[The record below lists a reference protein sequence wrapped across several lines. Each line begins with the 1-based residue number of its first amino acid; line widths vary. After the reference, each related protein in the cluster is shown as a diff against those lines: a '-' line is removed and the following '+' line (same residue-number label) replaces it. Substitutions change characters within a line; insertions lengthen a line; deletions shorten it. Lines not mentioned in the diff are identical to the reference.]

1 MSDSKIYVGNLS
13 YNTTE
18 DGLRDFFGHYGKIED
33 LIIIM
38 DRGTGR
44 SKGFGFVTFDSSD
57 AANNAVA
64 EGNGGDLD
72 GRTLRVN
79 IADSD
84 RKTGGGGGGGN
95 RDRGGD
101 RGRGGYGDR

>member
-13 YNTTE
+13 YSTTE
-18 DGLRDFFGHYGKIED
+18 DGLRDFFANYGNIED

-44 SKGFGFVTFDSSD
+44 SKGFGFVTFDSSE
-57 AANNAVA
+57 AANSAVA
-64 EGNGGDLD
+64 ASNGADLD

-84 RKTGGGGGGGN
+84 RKGGGN
-95 RDRGGD
+95 RSGDRGD
-101 RGRGGYGDR
+101 RGRGGYGNR